1 MAVGLL
7 GIPDPGIWLA
17 YLLCLAATALCV
29 IHGFVRGRKAG
40 VEPPPSGA
48 ARAAHQKGVK
58 EE

>member
-29 IHGFVRGRKAG
+29 IHAFVRRKDG
-40 VEPPPSGA
+40 VESPPSGA
-48 ARAAHQKGVK
+48 ARAAHQKK
-58 EE
+58 IAEE